1 MSVAIENFIKAI
13 YQFGKHAEYD
23 TKTSTIAKK
32 LGVSSAAATDM
43 AKKLAIKGLIDYKKY
58 KELKLTKEGAL
69 MALRVVRKHR
79 IWESFLFKLLDLSLH
94 EIHREAEL
102 LEHQT
107 SDFLAEK
114 LHKYLGYPDFDP
126 HGDPIPSID
135 GEFPIIKDSI
145 ALSKALAQTQYRI
158 SRLQSDDKEFFDFC
172 AEHYLINGELIT
184 VEKQFE
190 NTQMTQVKVGSNILL
205 LNYNFTSLIQLV
217 KNDEE

>member
-1 MSVAIENFIKAI
+1 MSVAIENFVKAI
-13 YQFGKHAEYD
+13 YQYSKHNEYD

-43 AKKLAIKGLIDYKKY
+43 AKKLALKGLIDYEKY
-58 KELKLTKEGAL
+58 KELKLTEEGCL

-114 LHKYLGYPDFDP
+114 IHKYLGYPDFDP

-135 GEFPIIKDSI
+135 GKFPEIKPSI
-145 ALSKALAQTQYRI
+145 SLSKATPQTDYRI

-172 AEHYLINGELIT
+172 AEHKLINGELIR

-190 NTQMTQVKVGSNILL
+190 KTQMTEVRVNNNTLL
-205 LNYNFTSLIQLV
+205 LNYNFTSLIQLINTDV
-217 KNDEE
+217 L